1 MEPLKDDEL
10 NTLLREWKAPPPP
23 TTLTAPAM
31 PREPWWRW
39 LLTGSIRVPVPV
51 SVAVALALSILA
63 IQALRP
69 KPQALS
75 DEFQPVAEVTPRL
88 IRSTSHENQR

>member
-10 NTLLREWKAPPPP
+10 NSLLREWKAPPTPLALSVP
-23 TTLTAPAM
+23 TM
-31 PREPWWRW
+31 PRAPWWRW

-51 SVAVALALSILA
+51 SVAVALILSLLA

-69 KPQALS
+69 KPHARS
-75 DEFQPVAEVTPRL
+75 DDFQPVAEVTPRL
-88 IRSTSHENQR
+88 VRSASHENRR